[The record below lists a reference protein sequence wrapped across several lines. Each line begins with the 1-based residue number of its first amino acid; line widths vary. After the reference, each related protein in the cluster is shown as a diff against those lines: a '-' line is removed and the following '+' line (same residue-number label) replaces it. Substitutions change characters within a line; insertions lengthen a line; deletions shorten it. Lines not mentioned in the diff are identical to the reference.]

1 MPFGFTRSILGASP
15 AAAPIPPL
23 IGELSGV
30 LDTRS
35 GQYSTTAY
43 ELVNL
48 STAFTPYVGE
58 YGRLVFQYISG
69 SSFTGDIQL
78 DDINI
83 GSSNNYSFE
92 ADGQDWET
100 TNDNTTTSTD
110 TNAYYQ
116 GLTWLPVSTGTTIN
130 KWNRH
135 TGSTSSFNTGLPFAY
150 QGSYYLYVE
159 TTNPGYASKVT
170 WLRSPPV
177 TLDTATLNYAL
188 GRYGATIG
196 TIKVFWESLPLYVF
210 TSHIF
215 TTAGLTGRDG
225 PTLAQC
231 TAAYSAAY
239 WASNTAYFNVS
250 TQGVQE
256 WTVPENGTYRIK
268 AEGASGW
275 GSFGTKPP
283 GASIQGDFTLTQGEI
298 IKIVVGQRGVD
309 DSIYDA
315 SGGGGSFV
323 IKSPYNTAGSILV
336 IAGGGGG
343 RNISSTSYPYN
354 LSQAQGQ
361 SGQAGGT
368 AAGGSPGSLG
378 YGGTNNNQTTMGGA
392 GFFGD
397 AIDGATGSNKIMA
410 KSFLNGS
417 VGGQANFTSAI
428 GRGGFGGGGASGRG
442 ANYGPAGGGGG
453 YTGGAAGYNSRNG
466 GGGGSRNGGANP
478 VNVQGGSGGNSYTP
492 MGSGQVTITKL

>member
-1 MPFGFTRSILGASP
+1 MPFGFTRSMIGASP
-15 AAAPIPPL
+15 SAAPIPPL

-48 STAFTPYVGE
+48 STAFAPYVGE
-58 YGRLVFQYISG
+58 QGRLVFQYTSG
-69 SSFTGDIQL
+69 TSFRGDIQI
-78 DDINI
+78 DDVNI
-83 GSSNNYSFE
+83 GSSSNYSFE

-100 TNDNTTTSTD
+100 TNDNTTTSTYTD
-110 TNAYYQ
+110 AYYQ
-116 GLTWLPVSTGTTIN
+116 GLTWLPVITGTTAN
-130 KWNRH
+130 KWNRDS
-135 TGSTSSFNTGLPFAY
+135 GGTSSSGTGLPFAY
-150 QGSYYLYVE
+150 DGSFYLYVE
-159 TTNPGYASKVT
+159 TSTPGYSNKVT

-188 GRYGATIG
+188 GRYGANIG
-196 TIKVFWESLPLYVF
+196 TIRVFWESLPLYAF

-215 TTAGLTGRDG
+215 TTAGVTGRDG

-231 TAAYSAAY
+231 TSAYSAAS
-239 WASNTAYFNVS
+239 WTSNTAYFNVS

-256 WTVPENGTYRIK
+256 WTVPEDGTYQIK

-275 GSFGTKPP
+275 GSFGTKPT
-283 GASIQGDFTLTQGEI
+283 GALIQGDFTLTEGEI

-309 DSIYDA
+309 DSVYDA
-315 SGGGGSFV
+315 SGGGGTYV
-323 IKSPYNTAGSILV
+323 IKTPYNTAASILV

-343 RNISSTSYPYN
+343 RNISSTSYPYS

-361 SGQAGGT
+361 SGTAGGT
-368 AAGGSPGSLG
+368 ANKGAPGSLG
-378 YGGTNNNQTTMGGA
+378 YGGTNDNQTTMGGA

-397 AIDGATGSNKIMA
+397 AVDGASGSNKIMA
-410 KSFLNGS
+410 KSFINGS

-442 ANYGPAGGGGG
+442 ANFGPAGGGGG

-466 GGGGSRNGGANP
+466 GGGGSYNSGTNQT
-478 VNVQGGSGGNSYTP
+478 NTQGGSSGNSYTP
-492 MGSGQVTITKL
+492 MGSGRVTITKL